1 MVVLVPTK
9 ELKKWCVHFSVNMTI
24 VIINSYSKL
33 SLYWSICFIF
43 TSPSQVLYQTIFL
56 IVFLEITPIIV
67 SWGWGLSCEKQKN
80 RIVLYVIDLSSKLLP
95 TSNCICTAFYSMY
108 ISGAFNL
115 FYLFNK
121 CYPMSITGIIKI
133 SVASNI

>member
-1 MVVLVPTK
+1 MMCTFLCEYDNCNYK
-9 ELKKWCVHFSVNMTI
+9 QLLK
-24 VIINSYSKL
+24 II
-33 SLYWSICFIF
+33 SLLKYMFYF
-43 TSPSQVLYQTIFL
+43 YQSQSS
-56 IVFLEITPIIV
+56 IV
-67 SWGWGLSCEKQKN
+67 SNNFSHCILRNYTHHCVMGMGSVLWKTKKN
-80 RIVLYVIDLSSKLLP
+80 RIVLHVIDLSSKLLP